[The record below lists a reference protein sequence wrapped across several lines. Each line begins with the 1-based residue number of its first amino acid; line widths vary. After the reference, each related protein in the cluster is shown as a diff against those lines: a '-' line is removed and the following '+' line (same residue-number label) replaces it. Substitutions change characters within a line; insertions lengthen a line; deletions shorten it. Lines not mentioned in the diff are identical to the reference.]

1 MKNYEKI
8 IEIEAILENITK
20 HFAKNNLLKMK
31 VLYFISEYKNL
42 SLGMI
47 IEKLGIKKSNFALMT
62 RELEKEGFVVS
73 KHGEIDKRCRML
85 YLTEKG
91 QEELRCY
98 QNEIS
103 KFFAENDNEISK
115 SIEVLSVYLNKKI

>member
-31 VLYFISEYKNL
+31 ILYFISEYKNL

-62 RELEKEGFVVS
+62 RELEKEGLVVS